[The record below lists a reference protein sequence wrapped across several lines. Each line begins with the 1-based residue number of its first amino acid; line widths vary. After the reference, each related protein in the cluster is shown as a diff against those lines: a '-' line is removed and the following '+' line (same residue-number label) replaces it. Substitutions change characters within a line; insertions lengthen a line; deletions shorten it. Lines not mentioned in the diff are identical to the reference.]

1 MNESRQGY
9 NEGDKEAKTDRRK
22 KEGKKQKMRFETVG
36 LTKCLTFTQETVVSF
51 PNFNQVLL
59 VTLI

>member
-22 KEGKKQKMRFETVG
+22 KEGKKQKMRFETE
-36 LTKCLTFTQETVVSF
+36 TKCLTFTQETVVSF